1 MKILGSLIFTV
12 VELLIV
18 AIRCFVTHAFNY
30 NRNVQ
35 SLRTHLSE
43 ELSDTKTR
51 VLHSEDNVGMRL
63 ASVNVIIEEANR
75 VFEDEDEVKKRCLM
89 EKYFS

>member
-18 AIRCFVTHAFNY
+18 AIRCSVTRVFNY

-75 VFEDEDEVKKRCLM
+75 VFEDEDEVKKRCFM
-89 EKYFS
+89 EKCFS